1 MAGLLDR
8 FKSFPKAA
16 PYIVVTESA
25 ERFSFYGMKAI
36 LSTFLISQF
45 FNPANNPALT
55 EGAEA
60 HSNEVTHLFVA
71 LVYLLSILGG
81 LLADYV
87 LGRYRTILYLSVIYC
102 IGHAF
107 LALFDTNY
115 QLFYA
120 GLLLI
125 AVGAGGVKPNVS
137 VMVGDQFEN
146 ESDANI
152 AKLYD
157 IFYFGIN
164 VGAFFSML
172 ITPALKNSRY
182 GAPLAFGVPGILM
195 FLALVIFLMGKNKYK
210 IKLPKD
216 TSTENKVP
224 LKEQLL
230 SVWKVLVVF
239 SFIPVFWAL
248 YDQNGSEWVIQAG
261 KMDLHFLGVDWLQEQ
276 IQVVNALLIL
286 VLIPVFSFGVYPLL
300 EKLGIR
306 VTALRKF
313 GWGLAMTVITFALIA
328 WIQTQIDNGIKL
340 NIGWQLLAY
349 VLLTVAEIFVSITGL
364 EYAFSQAPKNMKSTI
379 MAIFFFTVF
388 AGNILVSYINNNIQ
402 SGGFFSHYK
411 GASYFWLFTGIMAAN
426 TVLYYLA
433 VYIFNIKDTTPVE
446 TTTVADLH
454 N

>member
-1 MAGLLDR
+1 MSIIER
-8 FKSFPKAA
+8 FKQFPKAA

-45 FNPANNPALT
+45 FNPTNNPALT
-55 EGAEA
+55 ATAEA

-71 LVYLLSILGG
+71 LVYLLSIVGG
-81 LLADYV
+81 ILADYV
-87 LGRYRTILYLSVIYC
+87 LGRYRTILFLSIVYC

-107 LALFDTNY
+107 LAVFDTNY

-152 AKLYD
+152 ARLYD

-172 ITPALKNSRY
+172 ITPVLKNSRF

-195 FLALVIFLMGKNKYK
+195 FVALVIFYMGKSKYK

-216 TSTENKVP
+216 TLKADNMS
-224 LKEQLL
+224 LKEQLI

-239 SFIPVFWAL
+239 SFIPIFWAL

-261 KMDLHFLGVDWLQEQ
+261 KMDLNFMGITWLQEQ

-300 EKLGIR
+300 EKVGIR

-313 GWGLAMTVITFALIA
+313 GWGLIVTAITFALTA

-340 NIGWQLLAY
+340 NIVWQLLAY
-349 VLLTVAEIFVSITGL
+349 VLITVAEILVSITGL

-388 AGNILVSYINNNIQ
+388 LGNILVTYINNNIQ
-402 SGGFFSHYK
+402 AGGFFSYYK
-411 GASYFWLFTGIMAAN
+411 GASYFWLFTGIMAVNAL
-426 TVLYYLA
+426 LYYVA
-433 VYIFNIKDTTPVE
+433 IYIFKIRD
-446 TTTVADLH
+446 TTTVELMKNDGHA
-454 N
+454 

>member
-1 MAGLLDR
+1 MNSILERL
-8 FKSFPKAA
+8 KNFPKAA
-16 PYIVVTESA
+16 PYIVLTESA

-45 FNPANNPALT
+45 FNPTNNPELAA
-55 EGAEA
+55 GAEA

-71 LVYLLSILGG
+71 LVYLFSIVGG
-81 LLADYV
+81 LLADYF
-87 LGRYRTILYLSVIYC
+87 LGRYKTILLLSVVYC

-115 QLFYA
+115 ELFYA

-125 AVGAGGVKPNVS
+125 ALGAGGVKPNVS

-164 VGAFFSML
+164 IGAFFSML
-172 ITPALKNSRY
+172 ITPILKNSKY
-182 GAPLAFGVPGILM
+182 GAPLAFGVPGVLM
-195 FLALVIFLMGKNKYK
+195 FIALIVFVMGTKKYK

-216 TSTENKVP
+216 NRHEEKVP
-224 LKEQLL
+224 FLEQLK

-239 SFIPVFWAL
+239 SFIPLFWAL

-261 KMDLHFLGVDWLQEQ
+261 KMDLHFMGITWLQEQ

-286 VLIPVFSFGVYPLL
+286 ILIPVFSFGVYPWL
-300 EKLGIR
+300 ESMGVRI
-306 VTALRKF
+306 TALRKF
-313 GWGLAMTVITFALIA
+313 GWGLIMTVVTFALIA
-328 WIQTQIDNGIKL
+328 WIQLQIDRGIVL
-340 NIGWQLLAY
+340 NIGWQLFAY
-349 VLLTVAEIFVSITGL
+349 LLLTIAEILVSITGL

-388 AGNILVSYINNNIQ
+388 LGNILVTYINNNIQ
-402 SGGFFSHYK
+402 AGGFFSHYK
-411 GASYFWLFTGIMAAN
+411 GADYFWLFTGIMAVN
-426 TVLYYLA
+426 TVLYFVA
-433 VYIFNIKDTTPVE
+433 IKVFGIKDTNSENSKNLAAPT
-446 TTTVADLH
+446 D
-454 N
+454 

>member
-1 MAGLLDR
+1 MSSILDR

-16 PYIVVTESA
+16 PSIVVTETA

-45 FNPANNPALT
+45 FNPTNNPALVA
-55 EGAEA
+55 GAEA

-71 LVYLLSILGG
+71 LVYLLSIVGG
-81 LLADYV
+81 VLADYF
-87 LGRYRTILYLSVIYC
+87 LGRYRTILYLAIVYC

-107 LALFDTNY
+107 LAMFDTNY

-172 ITPALKNSRY
+172 ITPVIKNSRY

-195 FLALVIFLMGKNKYK
+195 FIALVIFYLGKSKYK
-210 IKLPKD
+210 ITLPKH
-216 TSTENKVP
+216 TRNEEKIP
-224 LKEQLL
+224 FKEQVM

-239 SFIPVFWAL
+239 SFIPIFWAL
-248 YDQNGSEWVIQAG
+248 YDQNGSEFVIQAG
-261 KMDLHFLGVDWLQEQ
+261 KMDLHFMGIEWLQEQ

-286 VLIPVFSFGVYPLL
+286 ILIPVFSFGIYPLL
-300 EKLGIR
+300 EHIGIR
-306 VTALRKF
+306 ITALRKI
-313 GWGLAMTVITFALIA
+313 GWGLIVLALTFVLVA
-328 WIQTQIDNGIKL
+328 WIQQQIDNGVTL
-340 NIGWQLLAY
+340 SIGWQLLAY

-364 EYAFSQAPKNMKSTI
+364 EYAFSQAPKSMKSTI

-388 AGNILVSYINNNIQ
+388 LGNILVSYINNNIQ

-411 GASYFWLFTGIMAAN
+411 GASYFWLFAGIMAVN
-426 TVLYYLA
+426 VVLYYLA
-433 VYIFNIKDTTPVE
+433 IYVFKIKDTVTVE
-446 TTTVADLH
+446 QMRDELH
-454 N
+454 Q

>member
-36 LSTFLISQF
+36 LSTFLIAQF
-45 FNPANNPALT
+45 FNPTKDLALV
-55 EGAEA
+55 ESAEA

-87 LGRYRTILYLSVIYC
+87 LGRYRTILFLSVIYC

-115 QLFYA
+115 ELFYA

-125 AVGAGGVKPNVS
+125 SIGAGGVKPNVS

-146 ESDANI
+146 ENDANI

-164 VGAFFSML
+164 IGAFFSML
-172 ITPALKNSRY
+172 IIPKLYKSY

-195 FLALVIFLMGKNKYK
+195 FLALVIFLLGTNKYK

-216 TSTENKVP
+216 TRMDNTVP

-239 SFIPVFWAL
+239 SFIPIFWAL
-248 YDQNGSEWVIQAG
+248 YDQNGSEWVLQAG
-261 KMDLHFLGVDWLQEQ
+261 KMDLHFGGINWLQEQ
-276 IQVVNALLIL
+276 IQVANAVLIL
-286 VLIPVFSFGVYPLL
+286 VLIPVFSFGVYPLI
-300 EKLGIR
+300 EKMGIR
-306 VTALRKF
+306 VTALRKI
-313 GWGLAMTVITFALIA
+313 GWGLIMTVVTFVLIA
-328 WIQTQIDNGIKL
+328 WIQMQIDKGVTL

-379 MAIFFFTVF
+379 MSIFFFTVF
-388 AGNILVSYINNNIQ
+388 VGNILVSLINNSIR

-411 GASYFWLFTGIMAAN
+411 GASYFWLFVGIMAVN

-433 VYIFNIKDTTPVE
+433 VYLFKIKDTTPVE

>member
-1 MAGLLDR
+1 MSSILAR

-45 FNPANNPALT
+45 FNPTHNPALQDA
-55 EGAEA
+55 AEA

-81 LLADYV
+81 VLADYF
-87 LGRYRTILYLSVIYC
+87 LGRYRTILYLAVVYC

-107 LALFDTNY
+107 LAMFDTNY
-115 QLFYA
+115 ELFYA

-125 AVGAGGVKPNVS
+125 AIGAGGVKPNVS

-172 ITPALKNSRY
+172 ITPVLKNSSY

-195 FLALVIFLMGKNKYK
+195 FLALVTFYIGKSKYK
-210 IKLPKD
+210 IKIPKD
-216 TSTENKVP
+216 TRNEEKIP
-224 LKEQLL
+224 FKEQVM

-239 SFIPVFWAL
+239 SFIPIFWAL

-261 KMDLHFLGVDWLQEQ
+261 KMDLHFMGIEWLQEQ

-286 VLIPVFSFGVYPLL
+286 ILIPVFSFGVYPLL
-300 EKLGIR
+300 EKLGVR
-306 VTALRKF
+306 VTALRKI
-313 GWGLAMTVITFALIA
+313 GWGFVMVAVTFALIA

-340 NIGWQLLAY
+340 TIGWQLLAY
-349 VLLTVAEIFVSITGL
+349 VLLTIAEIFVSITGL
-364 EYAFSQAPKNMKSTI
+364 EYAFSQAPKSMKSTI
-379 MAIFFFTVF
+379 MAVFFFTVF
-388 AGNILVSYINNNIQ
+388 VGNILVSYINNNIQ
-402 SGGFFSHYK
+402 AGGFFSHYK
-411 GASYFWLFTGIMAAN
+411 GASYFWLFTGIMSVNA
-426 TVLYYLA
+426 VLYYLA
-433 VYIFNIKDTTPVE
+433 IYLFKIKDTITVE
-446 TTTVADLH
+446 QVRDELH
-454 N
+454 Q

>member
-1 MAGLLDR
+1 MSIIDR
-8 FKSFPKAA
+8 FKQFPKAA

-45 FNPANNPALT
+45 FNPENNPALAAT
-55 EGAEA
+55 AEA

-71 LVYLLSILGG
+71 LVYLLSIVGG
-81 LLADYV
+81 VLADYV
-87 LGRYRTILYLSVIYC
+87 LGRYRTILYLSIVYC

-107 LALFDTNY
+107 LAIFDTNY

-125 AVGAGGVKPNVS
+125 SLGAGGVKPNVS

-172 ITPALKNSRY
+172 ITPMLKHSRY

-195 FLALVIFLMGKNKYK
+195 FVALVIFYMGKSKYK

-216 TSTENKVP
+216 TR
-224 LKEQLL
+224 KEDNMSFRDQFI

-239 SFIPVFWAL
+239 SFIPIFWAL

-261 KMDLHFLGVDWLQEQ
+261 KMDLHFMGITWLQEQ
-276 IQVVNALLIL
+276 IQVANAVLIL
-286 VLIPVFSFGVYPLL
+286 ILIPVFSFGLYPLL
-300 EKLGIR
+300 EKTGVK

-313 GWGLAMTVITFALIA
+313 GWGLIITAITFALTA
-328 WIQTQIDNGIKL
+328 WIQTQIDGGIKL

-349 VLLTVAEIFVSITGL
+349 VLITVAEIFVSITGL

-379 MAIFFFTVF
+379 MSIFFFTVF
-388 AGNILVSYINNNIQ
+388 LGNILVTIINNNIQ
-402 SGGFFSHYK
+402 SGGFFSRFK
-411 GASYFWLFTGIMAAN
+411 GADYFWLFTGIMVVNAL
-426 TVLYYLA
+426 LYYIA
-433 VYIFNIKDTTPVE
+433 VYVFKIRDTVTVDAMKDE
-446 TTTVADLH
+446 IHA
-454 N
+454 

>member
-45 FNPANNPALT
+45 FNPANNPALA

-172 ITPALKNSRY
+172 ITPVLKNSRF

-261 KMDLHFLGVDWLQEQ
+261 KMDLHFLGIDWLQEQ

-286 VLIPVFSFGVYPLL
+286 LLIPVFSFGVYPLL

-433 VYIFNIKDTTPVE
+433 VYIFKIKDTTPVE
-446 TTTVADLH
+446 TSTVADLH

>member
-1 MAGLLDR
+1 MSAIFDR

-45 FNPANNPALT
+45 FNPTHNPALQ
-55 EGAEA
+55 GAAEA

-81 LLADYV
+81 VLADYF
-87 LGRYRTILYLSVIYC
+87 LGRYRTILYLAIVYC

-107 LALFDTNY
+107 LAMFDTNY

-125 AVGAGGVKPNVS
+125 AIGAGGVKPNVS

-172 ITPALKNSRY
+172 ITPVLKNSRY

-195 FLALVIFLMGKNKYK
+195 FLALITFYVGKSKYK
-210 IKLPKD
+210 IKLPKH
-216 TSTENKVP
+216 TREQEKLSF
-224 LKEQLL
+224 KEQFM

-239 SFIPVFWAL
+239 SFIPLFWAL
-248 YDQNGSEWVIQAG
+248 YDQNGSEFVLQAG
-261 KMDLHFLGVDWLQEQ
+261 KMDLHFMGVDWLQEQ

-286 VLIPVFSFGVYPLL
+286 ILIPVFSFGIYPLL
-300 EKLGIR
+300 EKIGIR
-306 VTALRKF
+306 VTALRKI
-313 GWGLAMTVITFALIA
+313 GWGLIVLTLTFVLVA
-328 WIQTQIDNGIKL
+328 WIQTQIDHGVTL

-364 EYAFSQAPKNMKSTI
+364 EYAFSQAPKSMKSTI
-379 MAIFFFTVF
+379 MALFFFTVF
-388 AGNILVSYINNNIQ
+388 LGNILVSYINNNTQ
-402 SGGFFSHYK
+402 AGGFFSHYK
-411 GASYFWLFTGIMAAN
+411 GADYFWLFTGIMAVN
-426 TVLYYLA
+426 SVLYYLA
-433 VYIFNIKDTTPVE
+433 IYLFKIKDTVTVE
-446 TTTVADLH
+446 QVRDELH
-454 N
+454 Q

>member
-1 MAGLLDR
+1 MAGIFER
-8 FKSFPKAA
+8 FKQFPKAA
-16 PYIVVTESA
+16 PYIVVTEAA

-45 FNPANNPALT
+45 FNPTNNPDLAAT
-55 EGAEA
+55 AEA

-71 LVYLLSILGG
+71 LVYLLSIVGG
-81 LLADYV
+81 ILADYV
-87 LGRYRTILYLSVIYC
+87 LGRYRTILFLSVVYC

-107 LALFDTNY
+107 LAMFDTNY

-146 ESDANI
+146 ENDANI

-172 ITPALKNSRY
+172 ITPALKHTSY

-195 FLALVIFLMGKNKYK
+195 FVALVIFYSGKSKYK
-210 IKLPKD
+210 ITLPKD
-216 TSTENKVP
+216 TRNEEKIP
-224 LKEQLL
+224 FKEQVK

-239 SFIPVFWAL
+239 SFIPIFWAL

-261 KMDLHFLGVDWLQEQ
+261 KMDLNFMGIEWYQEQ
-276 IQVVNALLIL
+276 IQVINALLIL
-286 VLIPVFSFGVYPLL
+286 ILIPVFSLGIYPFL
-300 EKLGIR
+300 ERMGIR
-306 VTALRKF
+306 VTALRKM
-313 GWGLAMTVITFALIA
+313 GWGFIMTAITFALTA

-340 NIGWQLLAY
+340 SIGWQLLAY
-349 VLLTVAEIFVSITGL
+349 LLITIAEIFVSITGL
-364 EYAFSQAPKNMKSTI
+364 EYAFSQAPKAIKSTI
-379 MAIFFFTVF
+379 MGLFWFTVF
-388 AGNILVSYINNNIQ
+388 LGNILVTYINSNIQ
-402 SGGFFSHYK
+402 AGGFFSHYQ
-411 GASYFWLFTGIMAAN
+411 GANYFWLFTGIMVVNA
-426 TVLYYLA
+426 VLYYLA
-433 VYIFNIKDTTPVE
+433 IYVFKIKDTVTE
-446 TTTVADLH
+446 EKLADDLH
-454 N
+454 Q

>member
-1 MAGLLDR
+1 MSSILDR

-16 PYIVVTESA
+16 PYIVVTETA

-45 FNPANNPALT
+45 FNPTNNPALVA
-55 EGAEA
+55 GAEA

-71 LVYLLSILGG
+71 LVYLLSIVGG
-81 LLADYV
+81 VLADYF
-87 LGRYRTILYLSVIYC
+87 LGRYRTILYLAIVYC

-107 LALFDTNY
+107 LAMFDTNY

-172 ITPALKNSRY
+172 ITPVIKNSRY

-195 FLALVIFLMGKNKYK
+195 FIALVIFYLGKSKYK
-210 IKLPKD
+210 ITLPKH
-216 TSTENKVP
+216 TRNEEKIP
-224 LKEQLL
+224 FKEQVM

-239 SFIPVFWAL
+239 SFIPIFWAL
-248 YDQNGSEWVIQAG
+248 YDQNGSEFVIQAG
-261 KMDLHFLGVDWLQEQ
+261 KMDLHFMGIEWLQEQ

-286 VLIPVFSFGVYPLL
+286 ILIPVFSFGIYPLL
-300 EKLGIR
+300 EHIGIR
-306 VTALRKF
+306 ITALRKI
-313 GWGLAMTVITFALIA
+313 GWGLIVLALTFVLVA
-328 WIQTQIDNGIKL
+328 WIQQQIDNGVTL
-340 NIGWQLLAY
+340 SIGWQLLAY

-364 EYAFSQAPKNMKSTI
+364 EYAFSQAPKSMKSTI

-388 AGNILVSYINNNIQ
+388 LGNILVSYINNNIQ

-411 GASYFWLFTGIMAAN
+411 GASYFWLFAGIMAVN
-426 TVLYYLA
+426 VVLYYLA
-433 VYIFNIKDTTPVE
+433 IYVFKIKDTVTVE
-446 TTTVADLH
+446 QMRDELH
-454 N
+454 Q